1 MNRAEFLQSG
11 GFPLTT
17 NTLNFIQES
26 FTLLQ
31 ELVSLAGDK
40 TIVRGCVQTGA
51 TISDGVVVLNGELLP
66 FRGGAPSASVILV
79 EEKEPKTFEDGI
91 TREIY
96 KNRYLR
102 FGSGGN
108 SMPWS
113 GFVRLKDLKTFR
125 NLPTEISSA
134 IDSPRLDVLATS
146 KAVKTL
152 NDKIGGLSIVP
163 TGVVVMWSGALNAIP
178 EGFALCDGQNGTPD
192 LRNRFV
198 VGAGDEYS
206 VGNTGGAKEV
216 GLNTAQIPAH
226 THLIM
231 ANAIAT
237 NDTVSAGTQMA
248 KTRTGGGRSDANL
261 GGVSNPALVGKSSS
275 VGGGDPHENRPP
287 YYSLAF
293 IIKL

>member
-1 MNRAEFLQSG
+1 MNRAEFLQPG
-11 GFPLTT
+11 GFPLNT
-17 NTLNFIQES
+17 NTLNFIQDS

-31 ELVSLAGDK
+31 ELVGLAGDR
-40 TIVRGCVQTGA
+40 TIVRGCIQTGSNV
-51 TISDGVVVLNGELLP
+51 SDGVIILNGELLP
-66 FRGGAPSASVILV
+66 FKGGALSTSVVVV
-79 EEKEPKTFEDGI
+79 EEKEEKTFEDGI
-91 TREIY
+91 SREIY
-96 KNRYLR
+96 KNRFMR

-108 SMPWS
+108 SIPWS
-113 GFVRLKDLKTFR
+113 DFVRLKDLKTFR
-125 NLPTEISSA
+125 QLPHQVSSA
-134 IDSPRLDVLATS
+134 INEDKADQLATS
-146 KAVKTL
+146 RALKLL

-163 TGVVVMWSGALNAIP
+163 TGVVVMWSGALNNIP
-178 EGFALCDGQNGTPD
+178 EGFALCDGQNGTPN
-192 LRNRFV
+192 LRNRFI

-206 VGNTGGAKEV
+206 VGITGGAKEV
-216 GLNTAQIPAH
+216 ELNTSQIPAH

-237 NDTVSAGTQMA
+237 NDTVSSGTQMA